1 MFCPKCGA
9 VIPNGVHNC
18 VQCGTIVQNR
28 GFGAQVGNGMNNM
41 GNTAYQGVNQA
52 GGSVNRAAS
61 SLRKVVHLHVK
72 MPVKSV
78 KKVMMLLPCLLW
90 HWFYLYFKFLVLL
103 A

>member
-18 VQCGTIVQNR
+18 VQCGTIVQNS

-52 GGSVNRAAS
+52 GGSVNRAAYAAQS
-61 SLRKVVHLHVK
+61 CASACK

>member
-18 VQCGTIVQNR
+18 VQCGTIVQNS

-52 GGSVNRAAS
+52 GGSVNRAAYAAQS
-61 SLRKVVHLHVK
+61 CVSACKNASEIRKK
-72 MPVKSV
+72 GDDAFTR
-78 KKVMMLLPCLLW
+78 LLMSITTNWQRL
-90 HWFYLYFKFLVLL
+90 
-103 A
+103 

>member
-18 VQCGTIVQNR
+18 VQCGTIVQNS

-52 GGSVNRAAS
+52 GGSMNRAAYAAQS
-61 SLRKVVHLHVK
+61 CVSACKNASEIR
-72 MPVKSV
+72 

-90 HWFYLYFKFLVLL
+90 HWFYLYFKFLAWL